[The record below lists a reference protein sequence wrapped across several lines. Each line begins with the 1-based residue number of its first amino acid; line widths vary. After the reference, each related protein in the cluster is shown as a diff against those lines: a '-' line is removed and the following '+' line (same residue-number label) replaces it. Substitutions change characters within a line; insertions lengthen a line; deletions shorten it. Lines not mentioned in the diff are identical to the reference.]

1 MAHLKMLGGG
11 RESRPLSLPAGEATS
26 QVQFLVFGID
36 GVKLMVE
43 RAAGCIA
50 AFLRVRGNWV
60 VMAPSGNGPLSVNG
74 IPAPSLKILDHG
86 DVLEVSGLRL
96 QLSTFSEVVLPP
108 ESPLIQEGK
117 ACPVC
122 LKHFAADDKVTF
134 CPVCDLAHHADC
146 FRFTEKCASNPF
158 CGFIVPEEERENQR
172 EAGT

>member
-1 MAHLKMLGGG
+1 MAHLKMLGTE
-11 RESRPLSLPAGEATS
+11 RENRSLHLPAGEPTP
-26 QVQFLVFGID
+26 QVQFLVFGVD
-36 GVKLMVE
+36 GVKFVVE

-60 VMAPSGNGPLSVNG
+60 VMAPTGNGSLSVNG
-74 IPAPSLKILDHG
+74 LSAPSLKILDHG
-86 DVLEVSGLRL
+86 DVLEVAGLRL
-96 QLSTFSEVVLPP
+96 QLSTFSEVILPP

-122 LKHFAADDKVTF
+122 LKNFATDDKVIF
-134 CPVCDLAHHADC
+134 CPVCDLAHHVDC

-158 CGFIVPEEERENQR
+158 CGFIVPEEERESQR

>member
-1 MAHLKMLGGG
+1 MAHLKMLGTA
-11 RESRPLSLPAGEATS
+11 RESRSLSLPAGERTP
-26 QVQFLVFGID
+26 QVQFLVFGVD
-36 GVKLMVE
+36 GVKLVVE

-50 AFLRVRGNWV
+50 TFLWVRGNWV
-60 VMAPSGNGPLSVNG
+60 VMAPSGNGALSVNG
-74 IPAPSLKILDHG
+74 LPAPSLKILDHG
-86 DVLEVSGLRL
+86 DVLEAAGLRM

-108 ESPLIQEGK
+108 DSPLIQEGK

-122 LKHFAADDKVTF
+122 LKHFAADDKVIF

-158 CGFIVPEEERENQR
+158 DGFIVPEEERESPR